1 MEFRIVAHEPSVAPL
16 AAPRA
21 STFVV
26 WRTLFAGC
34 MLALVAA
41 IGVVEGVALEHSP
54 QSPSAH
60 RTPESRHG
68 FAILPAAAQGVASAA
83 LGGDSPAYRLVR
95 SGTDYLARSPAQRLR
110 MRFSSG
116 GVQIGSGKLWLGL
129 GLREIGY
136 GSSIQPLRAVRPNAQ
151 ANRVS
156 YARQGLLEWYR
167 NGPLGL
173 EQGFTIPRAPSRRRS
188 GPLTLVLALSTDAHA
203 TLDPGGRSFTL
214 SAGAA
219 SLHAGAGESS
229 LRYGGLFASDASH
242 RSLHSWI
249 QLRNGQVVL
258 RVDTRGARYPLLI
271 DPMIQQGEKLKGGEE
286 REGAFFGDSVALS
299 ADGNTALIGGYGDSS
314 DDGAAW
320 VFTRTGST
328 WAQQGPKL
336 VPPATIGQSS
346 EFGYSVALST
356 DGNTAL
362 VGAPRAGAGTE
373 GAAWVFTRSGVT
385 WTQGPE
391 LTGAQEESGEASFG
405 ASVAMSSDAST
416 IAIGGD
422 ADNSSVGAV
431 WMFVRSGSTWVR
443 QGPKLTNGV
452 SDSSF
457 GYAVALSA
465 DGNTALVS
473 SPASAGNGSATV
485 FARSGST
492 WTQQGPTLLSG
503 IEHEPS
509 SFGVGVALSADGN
522 TAFVGDPGTPYSDDV
537 GGVWVFTHVGSTW
550 TRQAEE
556 LTSAESGETFF
567 GSSIALSSDGST
579 ALIGDGN
586 DSGGHGA
593 AWLFRRSGSTWTRQP
608 PRFTGG
614 EEERDVGLFGASVAL
629 SSDGSTALIGG
640 PGDTE
645 ELGAQGSRGA
655 VWAFVCAPPV
665 VSTGGVSSIGESTA
679 TIDGTV
685 NPNGLPSTASFQ
697 YGTTTAYGLST
708 AGQSAG
714 SSETTASIDAS
725 IAGLAPATTYHFRI
739 LAESSAG
746 TSYGADQTFTTPAP
760 PPPTPPPPAPIAPTN
775 TAAPTISGT
784 PIRGQALSVSQGTW
798 SNVPTAFAYQWQSCD
813 GAGENCAPLPGA
825 NEPTRD
831 LSQADV
837 GHTLRALVTASNLGG
852 SRTAIS
858 ATSPVVGSQVEA
870 AMTWNFEWSRRYTTV
885 DSLIVHEIPAASTVE
900 VTCSGRGCPFR
911 DHVAHAASRSRCRGR
926 KCKAQHVAAPQTEA
940 NLTPLFKSRHLGV
953 GSRIAIRILKAA
965 WIGKSFVFT
974 MRTNHAP
981 NVDIACLALGS
992 SRPGQGC

>member
-1 MEFRIVAHEPSVAPL
+1 MEFPIVAHEPPVAPL
-16 AAPRA
+16 VAPRA
-21 STFVV
+21 SIFVV
-26 WRTLFAGC
+26 WRTRLVGC
-34 MLALVAA
+34 LLVLAAA
-41 IGVVEGVALEHSP
+41 VGVVEGLALEHSP
-54 QSPSAH
+54 QSPSA
-60 RTPESRHG
+60 RRAPESRHG
-68 FAILPAAAQGVASAA
+68 FAILPVAAQGVASAA
-83 LGGDSPAYRLVR
+83 LGANSPAYHLVL
-95 SGTDYLARSPAQRLR
+95 SSTGYLARSPAQHLR
-110 MRFSSG
+110 MRFSSS

-129 GLREIGY
+129 GLRGIGY
-136 GSSIQPLRAVRPNAQ
+136 GSSIQPLKAVRPSAQ

-173 EQGFTIPRAPSRRRS
+173 EQGFTIPRTPSRRRP
-188 GPLTLVLALSTDAHA
+188 GPLTLVLALSTDARA
-203 TLDPGGRSFTL
+203 TLDPGGRSLTL
-214 SAGAA
+214 SASAA
-219 SLHAGAGESS
+219 SRHTGAGGSS
-229 LRYGGLFASDASH
+229 LRYGGLFVSDARH
-242 RSLHSWI
+242 RSLRSWI
-249 QLRNGQVVL
+249 ELDNGQVLV
-258 RVDTRGARYPLLI
+258 RVDTRGARYPLLV

-299 ADGNTALIGGYGDSS
+299 ADGNTALIGGYGDSG

-328 WAQQGPKL
+328 WAQQGQKL
-336 VPPATIGQSS
+336 VPPLPVGQSS
-346 EFGYSVALST
+346 EFGDSVALSA

-362 VGAPRAGAGTE
+362 VGAPRAGAETE

-391 LTGAQEESGEASFG
+391 LTGGPEEIGKASFG
-405 ASVAMSSDAST
+405 ATVAMSSDAST

-422 ADNSSVGAV
+422 ADNSHDGAV
-431 WMFVRSGSTWVR
+431 WMFARSGSTWAH
-443 QGPKLTNGV
+443 QGAKLTDGV
-452 SDSSF
+452 SDSNF
-457 GYAVALSA
+457 GYALALSA
-465 DGNTALVS
+465 DGNTALIS
-473 SPASAGNGSATV
+473 SPASAGNGSAWV
-485 FARSGST
+485 FARSGAT
-492 WTQQGPTLLSG
+492 WTQQGAKLTSG
-503 IEHEPS
+503 IEGEPS

-522 TAFVGDPGTPYSDDV
+522 TGFVGDPGTPYSDYV
-537 GGVWVFTHVGSTW
+537 GGVWVFIRVGSTW
-550 TRQAEE
+550 TKQAEE
-556 LTSAESGETFF
+556 LTSAESSETFF

-586 DSGGHGA
+586 DTGGHGA
-593 AWLFRRSGSTWTRQP
+593 AWLFRRSGSTWIKQS
-608 PRFTGG
+608 PRLTGG

-629 SSDGSTALIGG
+629 SSDGSTALVGG

-655 VWAFVCAPPV
+655 VWAFVTAPPV
-665 VSTGGVSSIGESTA
+665 VSTGGVSSLGEGTA

-685 NPNGLPSTASFQ
+685 NPNGLASTASFQ
-697 YGTTTAYGLST
+697 YGTTAAYGLST

-714 SSETTASIDAS
+714 SSETTAPIDAS

-739 LAESSAG
+739 IAESSAG
-746 TSYGADQTFTTPAP
+746 TSYGADQTFTTPAAP
-760 PPPTPPPPAPIAPTN
+760 PPPLAPIAPTS
-775 TAAPTISGT
+775 TAAPAISGT

-798 SNVPTAFAYQWQSCD
+798 SNVPTAFAYQWQNCNGS
-813 GAGENCAPLPGA
+813 GKSCAPLPGA

-858 ATSPVVGSQVEA
+858 ATSPVIGSQVEA

-885 DSLIVHEIPAASTVE
+885 DSLLVHEIPPASTVE
-900 VTCSGRGCPFR
+900 VTCDGRGCPFR
-911 DHVAHAASRSRCRGR
+911 DHLAHAASHSRCRGR
-926 KCKAQHVAAPQTEA
+926 KCKAPHVAAPQTEA

-953 GSRIAIRILKAA
+953 GSRIAVHIVKAA

-974 MRTNHAP
+974 MRANHAP
-981 NVDIACLALGS
+981 SVDIACLALGS

>member
-1 MEFRIVAHEPSVAPL
+1 
-16 AAPRA
+16 
-21 STFVV
+21 
-26 WRTLFAGC
+26 
-34 MLALVAA
+34 
-41 IGVVEGVALEHSP
+41 
-54 QSPSAH
+54 
-60 RTPESRHG
+60 
-68 FAILPAAAQGVASAA
+68 
-83 LGGDSPAYRLVR
+83 
-95 SGTDYLARSPAQRLR
+95 

-136 GSSIQPLRAVRPNAQ
+136 GSSVQPLRTVRPSAQ
-151 ANRVS
+151 ANSVS
-156 YARQGLLEWYR
+156 YARQGLREWYR

-173 EQGFTIPRAPSRRRS
+173 EQGFTIPRAPDRHRS
-188 GPLTLVLALSTDAHA
+188 GPLTLVLALSTDARA
-203 TLDPGGRSFTL
+203 TLDPGGRSLTL
-214 SAGAA
+214 SA
-219 SLHAGAGESS
+219 SRHTGAGDSS
-229 LRYGGLFASDASH
+229 LRYGGLFASDANH

-249 QLRNGQVVL
+249 QLHNGQVVL
-258 RVDTRGARYPLLI
+258 RIDTQGAHYPLLI

-299 ADGNTALIGGYGDSS
+299 ADGNTALIGGYGDSG

-328 WAQQGPKL
+328 WAQQGQKL
-336 VPPATIGQSS
+336 SPPASLDSHSQQ
-346 EFGYSVALST
+346 FGYSVALSA

-362 VGAPRAGAGTE
+362 IGAPRAGAGTE
-373 GAAWVFTRSGVT
+373 GAAWVFTRTGVN

-391 LTGAQEESGEASFG
+391 LTGGTEESGEASFG
-405 ASVAMSSDAST
+405 ASVAMSSNART
-416 IAIGGD
+416 IAIGGYT
-422 ADNSSVGAV
+422 DNSSVGAV
-431 WMFVRSGSTWVR
+431 WMFVRSGSTWVH
-443 QGPKLTNGV
+443 QGTKLTNGV

-457 GYAVALSA
+457 GYALALSA
-465 DGNTALVS
+465 EGNTALIS
-473 SPASAGNGSATV
+473 SPASAGNGSASV
-485 FARSGST
+485 FVRSGST
-492 WTQQGPTLLSG
+492 WTEQSPTLTSG
-503 IEHEPS
+503 IEDEPS
-509 SFGVGVALSADGN
+509 VFGVGVALSADGN
-522 TAFVGDPGTPYSDDV
+522 TAFVGDPGTPYSDYV
-537 GGVWVFTHVGSTW
+537 GGVWVFTRAGSTW
-550 TRQAEE
+550 TRQEEE
-556 LTSAESGETFF
+556 LTSAESSETFF
-567 GSSIALSSDGST
+567 GSSIALSSDGTT

-593 AWLFRRSGSTWTRQP
+593 AWLFRRSGSTWIKQS
-608 PRFTGG
+608 PRLTGG

-629 SSDGSTALIGG
+629 SSDASTALIGG

-655 VWAFVCAPPV
+655 VWAFVTAPPV
-665 VSTGGVSSIGESTA
+665 VSTGGASSLGESTA

-685 NPNGLPSTASFQ
+685 NPNGLASTASFQ
-697 YGTTTAYGLST
+697 YGTTAAYGLST

-714 SSETTASIDAS
+714 SSETTASVDAS

-746 TSYGADQTFTTPAP
+746 ISYGADQTFTTPAAP
-760 PPPTPPPPAPIAPTN
+760 PPPPAPIAPTS
-775 TAAPTISGT
+775 TAAPAISGT

-813 GAGENCAPLPGA
+813 GAGESCASLPGA

-837 GHTLRALVTASNLGG
+837 GHRLRALVTASNLGG
-852 SRTAIS
+852 SGTAIS
-858 ATSPVVGSQVEA
+858 AISPVIGSQVEA

-885 DSLIVHEIPAASTVE
+885 DSLIVNEIPPASTVE

-911 DHVAHAASRSRCRGR
+911 DHLAHAASHTRCRGR
-926 KCKAQHVAAPQTEA
+926 KCKAPHGAAPQTEA

-953 GSRIAIRILKAA
+953 GSRIAVHIVKAA

-974 MRTNHAP
+974 MRANHAP
-981 NVDIACLALGS
+981 SVDIACLALGS